1 MSVLSSRALHLPTQ
15 STDASEES
23 ATTQK
28 PSDYTVLL
36 LTLYF
41 PILVPMK
48 TTSCVWGLLGLL
60 LLGSYLPASAA
71 EFSRYASILER
82 RPFGAM
88 TTVPEVSTAPVVTLA
103 VPPAFVKDLR
113 MCAITESPAGVRV
126 GFVNIRAKPPRPY
139 YLYVGDSE
147 DGIELVDADYLK
159 EGALLRKDSEQFWL
173 NMGGGDPAGATAS
186 QPTSRS
192 RLRSPS
198 TSKRIAR
205 PPGRDSSKGVSTP
218 SSNSYAERRR
228 RRLAEMRKRASES
241 RKESEVD
248 VEKRLQQYQMELIR
262 KGLTPL
268 PIPLTKE
275 TDDQLVREGVL
286 PAVSSV
292 E

>member
-1 MSVLSSRALHLPTQ
+1 M
-15 STDASEES
+15 
-23 ATTQK
+23 
-28 PSDYTVLL
+28 LL

-48 TTSCVWGLLGLL
+48 TTSCAWGLIALL
-60 LLGSYLPASAA
+60 LLVSYLPASAA
-71 EFSRYASILER
+71 EFSRYASIIER

-88 TTVPEVSTAPVVTLA
+88 ASVPEVSAPAVVTLA
-103 VPPAFVKDLR
+103 APPAFLKDLR

-126 GFVNIRAKPPRPY
+126 GFVNIRARPPQPY

-159 EGALLRKDSEQFWL
+159 EGALLRKDAEQYWL
-173 NMGGGDPAGATAS
+173 NMRGGEPAGATGS
-186 QPTSRS
+186 QPASRS

-198 TSKRIAR
+198 TSKRSAT
-205 PPGRDSSKGVSTP
+205 PPGRDRSKGVSTHSP
-218 SSNSYAERRR
+218 NSYAGRRH
-228 RRLAEMRKRASES
+228 RRLAEMRKRASKS
-241 RKESEVD
+241 RKASEVD

-268 PIPLTKE
+268 PIPLTEE

>member
-1 MSVLSSRALHLPTQ
+1 MF
-15 STDASEES
+15 
-23 ATTQK
+23 
-28 PSDYTVLL
+28 VLL
-36 LTLYF
+36 LFTLCF
-41 PILVPMK
+41 SILVPMK
-48 TTSCVWGLLGLL
+48 TTSCAWGLIALL

-71 EFSRYASILER
+71 EFSRYASIIER

-88 TTVPEVSTAPVVTLA
+88 ASVPEVSAPPVVTLA
-103 VPPAFVKDLR
+103 APPAFLKDLR

-126 GFVNIRAKPPRPY
+126 GFVNIRARPPQPY

-159 EGALLRKDSEQFWL
+159 EGALLRKDAEQFWL
-173 NMGGGDPAGATAS
+173 NMGGGEPAGATGS
-186 QPTSRS
+186 QPA
-192 RLRSPS
+192 SPS
-198 TSKRIAR
+198 TTKRIATI
-205 PPGRDSSKGVSTP
+205 PGRDSSKGVSTP
-218 SSNSYAERRR
+218 SSNSYADRRR
-228 RRLAEMRKRASES
+228 RRLAEMRKRASKS

-286 PAVSSV
+286 PAVGPV